1 MRVCV
6 GACVRGRQIPLMD
19 EPSDQKVARAWA
31 PHATIMDKPPQQKV
45 LTVEVLNL
53 ASFSQDALPPQPP
66 HLILE
71 SWAPEKRNAHNTL
84 HPNIK
89 SGG

>member
-6 GACVRGRQIPLMD
+6 DACVRGRQIPLMD

-53 ASFSQDALPPQPP
+53 ASFSQDALPPSTPTFNIGVMGPRKKKRTQ
-66 HLILE
+66 HT
-71 SWAPEKRNAHNTL
+71 APQY
-84 HPNIK
+84 
-89 SGG
+89 